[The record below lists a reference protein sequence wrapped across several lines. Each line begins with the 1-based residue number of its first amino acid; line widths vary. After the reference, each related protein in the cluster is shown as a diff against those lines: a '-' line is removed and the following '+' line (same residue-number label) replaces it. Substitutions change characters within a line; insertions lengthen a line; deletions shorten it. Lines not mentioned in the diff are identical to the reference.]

1 MFTRFF
7 FYFDS
12 PPFSLPATDNGVL
25 YTVPKLRVLIL
36 HLFSFSN
43 NCSYSVKITVVL
55 VFPIIVVKAKTR
67 TLNPFNPLGMAATTP
82 YSLRG

>member
-36 HLFSFSN
+36 HLFFVFEQLFVLCQDYGRTSFSN
-43 NCSYSVKITVVL
+43 YRRQSQNTNIK
-55 VFPIIVVKAKTR
+55 
-67 TLNPFNPLGMAATTP
+67 PF
-82 YSLRG
+82 